1 MENASNPNEKRT
13 KHAALARPD
22 VGEFGRHELA
32 VLGAPCGDIQALVAR
47 LLPLLAPRLRVAYV
61 DADHA
66 AGDAVADAATV
77 ASAAEGASGAAL
89 RPAPHVA
96 EDGLSAEL
104 IDKITYRQLNL
115 TRALDRFSQPELLAH
130 ESVVLVN
137 GNHFRAR
144 QQVVI
149 VDPRKP
155 LDRKLDRL
163 TDVRLILL
171 ADGETDLSA
180 VLAAHLAAAPLPP
193 VLRLADTAG
202 IAAFVRQW
210 FAAAAPVLRGLVLA
224 GGRSERMHTDKGA
237 LHYHGLDQRQHTA
250 ALLGEFCA
258 DVRVSVRPDQ
268 AAALPAGLVPLPDTF
283 LSLGPLGGILSAFQ
297 ADPNAAWLVLAC
309 DLPFLTRATLE
320 HLVVHRQPARMA
332 TSFRS
337 PWDDFPEPLVA
348 IWEPRSYG
356 PLLRFLSLGYACPR
370 KALINSDT
378 ELLAP
383 PVPDELRNV
392 NTPEERAA
400 AVKQLKAES

>member
-1 MENASNPNEKRT
+1 MNPETAPTPKRS

-22 VGEFGRHELA
+22 VGEFGRAELA
-32 VLGAPCGDIQALVAR
+32 ILGAPCGDIQTLVAR
-47 LLPLLAPRLRVAYV
+47 LLPLLAPQLRVAYV

-66 AGDAVADAATV
+66 AGDAAEAENTAATLV
-77 ASAAEGASGAAL
+77 
-89 RPAPHVA
+89 RPVPYVA
-96 EDGLSAEL
+96 ENGLSAEL
-104 IDKITYRQLNL
+104 VDKITYRQLNL
-115 TRALDRFSQPELLAH
+115 TRALDKFSQPELLAH
-130 ESVVLVN
+130 EGVVLVN

-155 LDRKLDRL
+155 LDKKLDRL

-171 ADGETDLSA
+171 AEGQTELPA
-180 VLAAHLAAAPLPP
+180 GLLAHLRAAPLPP
-193 VLRLADTAG
+193 VLPLADMVG

-210 FAAAAPVLRGLVLA
+210 YAAATPVLRGLVLA

-250 ALLGEFCA
+250 ALLADFCP

-268 AAALPAGLVPLPDTF
+268 AGELPAALTALPDTF
-283 LSLGPLGGILSAFQ
+283 LGLGPLGGILSAFQ
-297 ADPNAAWLVLAC
+297 ADPNSAWLVLAC
-309 DLPFLTRATLE
+309 DLPFLMPPTLE
-320 HLVVHRQPARMA
+320 YLVANRQPARMA

-337 PWDDFPEPLVA
+337 PWDAFPEPLVS

-356 PLLRFLSLGYACPR
+356 QLLRFLSLGYACPR
-370 KALINSDT
+370 KALINSDI

-383 PVPDELRNV
+383 PTPAELRNV
-392 NTPEERAA
+392 NTPEERTAA
-400 AVKQLKAES
+400 EQELQGPR

>member
-1 MENASNPNEKRT
+1 MEKLPNPTAKRT

-22 VGEFGRHELA
+22 VGEFGRAELA
-32 VLGAPCGDIQALVAR
+32 ILGAPCGDIQTLVAR
-47 LLPLLAPRLRVAYV
+47 LLPLLAPQLRVAYV

-66 AGDAVADAATV
+66 AGD
-77 ASAAEGASGAAL
+77 SAAAEESLVTAAK
-89 RPAPHVA
+89 PVPYVA
-96 EDGLSAEL
+96 ENGLSAEL
-104 IDKITYRQLNL
+104 VDKIAYRQLNL
-115 TRALDRFSQPELLAH
+115 TRALDKFSQPELLAH

-155 LDRKLDRL
+155 LDKKLDRL

-171 ADGETDLSA
+171 AEGQTELPA
-180 VLAAHLAAAPLPP
+180 VLRAHLSAAPLPP
-193 VLRLADTAG
+193 VLPLADTAS
-202 IAAFVRQW
+202 IAAFIRQW
-210 FAAAAPVLRGLVLA
+210 YQLAMPVLRGLVLA
-224 GGRSERMHTDKGA
+224 GGRSERMQTDKGA
-237 LHYHGLDQRQHTA
+237 LRYHSRDQRQHTA
-250 ALLGEFCA
+250 ALLAEFCP

-268 AAALPAGLVPLPDTF
+268 ASELPAGLVALPDTF
-283 LSLGPLGGILSAFQ
+283 LNLGPLGGILSAFQ

-309 DLPFLTRATLE
+309 DLPFLTRDTLE
-320 HLVVHRQPARMA
+320 NLVSNRQPARMA

-337 PWDDFPEPLVA
+337 PWDAFPEPLVS

-356 PLLRFLSLGYACPR
+356 QLLRFLSLGYSCPR
-370 KALINSDT
+370 KALINADT

-383 PVPDELRNV
+383 PVPGELRNV

-400 AVKQLKAES
+400 ATRELEPRP

>member
-1 MENASNPNEKRT
+1 MESSATSAVKRT

-32 VLGAPCGDIQALVAR
+32 ILGAPCGDIQTLVAR
-47 LLPLLAPRLRVAYV
+47 LLPLLAPQLRVAYV

-66 AGDAVADAATV
+66 AG
-77 ASAAEGASGAAL
+77 GAASEAHDSL
-89 RPAPHVA
+89 ATEPRPAPHVA
-96 EDGLSAEL
+96 ENGLSAEL
-104 IDKITYRQLNL
+104 VDKITYRQLNL
-115 TRALDRFSQPELLAH
+115 TRALDKFSQPELLAH

-155 LDRKLDRL
+155 LDKKLDRL

-171 ADGETDLSA
+171 AEGQTELPA
-180 VLAAHLAAAPLPP
+180 VLREHLSAAPLPL
-193 VLRLADTAG
+193 VLPLADTAK
-202 IAAFVRQW
+202 IAAFIRQW
-210 FAAAAPVLRGLVLA
+210 YQLAVPVLRGLVLA
-224 GGRSERMHTDKGA
+224 GGRSERMQTDKGA
-237 LHYHGLDQRQHTA
+237 LHYHSLDQRQHTA
-250 ALLGEFCA
+250 ALLAEFCP

-268 AAALPAGLVPLPDTF
+268 AAELPTALTALPDTF
-283 LSLGPLGGILSAFQ
+283 LGLGPLGGILSAFQ

-309 DLPFLTRATLE
+309 DLPFLTRDTLE
-320 HLVVHRQPARMA
+320 YLVSNRQPARMA

-337 PWDDFPEPLVA
+337 PWDEFPEPLVS

-356 PLLRFLSLGYACPR
+356 QLLRFLSLGYSCPR
-370 KALINSDT
+370 KTLINSDT

-383 PVPDELRNV
+383 PVPGELRNV
-392 NTPEERAA
+392 NTPEERAVA
-400 AVKQLKAES
+400 TQELEQRR

>member
-1 MENASNPNEKRT
+1 MESSTTSTVKRT

-32 VLGAPCGDIQALVAR
+32 ILGAPCGDIQALVAR
-47 LLPLLAPRLRVAYV
+47 LLPLLAPVLRVAYV

-66 AGDAVADAATV
+66 AGDAAATEKTPM
-77 ASAAEGASGAAL
+77 AGAKSV
-89 RPAPHVA
+89 PCVA
-96 EDGLSAEL
+96 ENGLSAEL
-104 IDKITYRQLNL
+104 VDKIAYRQLNL
-115 TRALDRFSQPELLAH
+115 TRALDKFSQPELLAH
-130 ESVVLVN
+130 ESIILVN

-155 LDRKLDRL
+155 LAKKLDRL

-171 ADGETDLSA
+171 ADGQTELPTVLVEHLS
-180 VLAAHLAAAPLPP
+180 AAPLPP
-193 VLRLADTAG
+193 VLPLADTDK
-202 IAAFVRQW
+202 IAAFIRQW
-210 FAAAAPVLRGLVLA
+210 YLLAVPVLRGLVLA
-224 GGRSERMHTDKGA
+224 GGRSERMQTDKGA

-250 ALLGEFCA
+250 ALLAEFCP

-268 AAALPAGLVPLPDTF
+268 AGELPAGLVPLPDTF
-283 LSLGPLGGILSAFQ
+283 LNLGPLGGILSAFQ
-297 ADPNAAWLVLAC
+297 ADSNAAWLVLAC
-309 DLPFLTRATLE
+309 DLPFLTRNTVE
-320 HLVVHRQPARMA
+320 YLVTNRQPARMA

-337 PWDDFPEPLVA
+337 PWDAFPEPLVS

-356 PLLRFLSLGYACPR
+356 QLLRFLGLGYSCPR
-370 KALINSDT
+370 KALINSDI

-383 PVPDELRNV
+383 PVPEELRNV

-400 AVKQLKAES
+400 AEQELTR

>member
-1 MENASNPNEKRT
+1 MESSAISTVKRA

-32 VLGAPCGDIQALVAR
+32 ILGAPCGDIQTLVAR
-47 LLPLLAPRLRVAYV
+47 LLPLLAPALRVAYV

-66 AGDAVADAATV
+66 AGDSAAAEE
-77 ASAAEGASGAAL
+77 ASATAAK
-89 RPAPHVA
+89 PVPYVA
-96 EDGLSAEL
+96 ENGLSAEL
-104 IDKITYRQLNL
+104 VDKITYRQLNL
-115 TRALDRFSQPELLAH
+115 TRALDKFSQPELLAH

-155 LDRKLDRL
+155 LDKKLDCL

-171 ADGETDLSA
+171 AEGQTELPAGLLEHLS
-180 VLAAHLAAAPLPP
+180 AAPLPP
-193 VLRLADTAG
+193 VLPLADTAK
-202 IAAFVRQW
+202 IAAFIRQW
-210 FAAAAPVLRGLVLA
+210 YQLAVPVLRGLVLA
-224 GGRSERMHTDKGA
+224 GGRSERMQTDKGA
-237 LHYHGLDQRQHTA
+237 LRYHGLDQRLHTA
-250 ALLGEFCA
+250 ALLAEFCP

-268 AAALPAGLVPLPDTF
+268 AGELPAGLTALPDTF
-283 LSLGPLGGILSAFQ
+283 LNLGPLGGILSAFQ

-320 HLVVHRQPARMA
+320 YLVSHRQPARLA

-337 PWDDFPEPLVA
+337 PWDEFPEPLVS
-348 IWEPRSYG
+348 IWEPRGYG
-356 PLLRFLSLGYACPR
+356 QLLRFLSLGYSCPR
-370 KALINSDT
+370 KALINSDI

-383 PVPDELRNV
+383 PVPGELRNV
-392 NTPEERAA
+392 NTPEERVAA
-400 AVKQLKAES
+400 TQELRR

>member
-1 MENASNPNEKRT
+1 MDSLANSAVQRT
-13 KHAALARPD
+13 KHATLARPD
-22 VGEFGRHELA
+22 MGEFGRHELA
-32 VLGAPCGDIQALVAR
+32 ILGAPCGDIQTLVAR
-47 LLPLLAPRLRVAYV
+47 LLPLLAPQLRIGYV

-66 AGDAVADAATV
+66 AGDSAAAED
-77 ASAAEGASGAAL
+77 ASAVPSK
-89 RPAPHVA
+89 PVPYVA
-96 EDGLSAEL
+96 ENGLSAEL
-104 IDKITYRQLNL
+104 VDKITYRQLNL

-155 LDRKLDRL
+155 LDKKLDRL

-171 ADGETDLSA
+171 AGGQTELPA
-180 VLAAHLAAAPLPP
+180 VLLEHLSAAPLPP
-193 VLRLADTAG
+193 VLPLNDTAK
-202 IAAFVRQW
+202 IAAFIKQW
-210 FAAAAPVLRGLVLA
+210 YQLAVPVLRGLVLA
-224 GGRSERMHTDKGA
+224 GGRSERMQTDKGA

-250 ALLGEFCA
+250 ALLAEFCP

-268 AAALPAGLVPLPDTF
+268 AADLPAGLTALPDTF
-283 LSLGPLGGILSAFQ
+283 LNLGPLGGILSAFQ

-309 DLPFLTRATLE
+309 DLPFLTRETLE
-320 HLVVHRQPARMA
+320 YLVTNRQPARLA

-337 PWDDFPEPLVA
+337 PWDAFPEPLVS

-356 PLLRFLSLGYACPR
+356 QLLRFLSLGYSCPR
-370 KALINSDT
+370 KALINSDI

-383 PVPDELRNV
+383 PAPAELRNV
-392 NTPEERAA
+392 NTPAERAA
-400 AVKQLKAES
+400 AEQELIG